1 MSGPITGDQ
10 YAIGAGPYAAVITE
24 RGAGL
29 RSLTHDERALT
40 LTHDADEV
48 APAACG
54 QLLMP
59 WPNRVDHGRY
69 SFDGASHQLL
79 VNETER
85 DNAIHGLVRAVPWS
99 VDEHTAHRVRL
110 SHRLL
115 GGDGYPYRLD
125 LAVEYSLDAT
135 RGLTVRM
142 SASNTGTRTAPYGHG
157 AHPYLTVGRPL
168 DECTLQVTAGRYL
181 KVDDRAIPLPEAL
194 DVAGTPYDF
203 RSGAVIGTTAVDNPY
218 TGLLRDTAGLA
229 WIRLSAGSDS
239 VSLWADEAHPWLEVY
254 TLDEVP
260 ALRRSALGAEPMTCP
275 PNAFATGTDL
285 LTLKPGETFGASWGI
300 TGG

>member
-10 YAIGAGPYAAVITE
+10 YAIAAGPYAAVVTE
-24 RGAGL
+24 RGGGL
-29 RSLTHDERALT
+29 RALSHDERALT

-59 WPNRVDHGRY
+59 WPNRIDHGRY
-69 SFDGASHQLL
+69 EFGGESHQLV

-85 DNAIHGLVRAVPWS
+85 DNAIHGLVRSVPWALE
-99 VDEHTAHRVRL
+99 EHSAQRVRL
-110 SHRLL
+110 THRLL

-135 RGLTVRM
+135 RGLTVRL
-142 SASNTGTRTAPYGHG
+142 SAFNSGTRPAPYGHG
-157 AHPYLTVGRPL
+157 AHPYLTLGRPL
-168 DECTLQVTAGRYL
+168 DECTLEVTADRYL
-181 KVDDRAIPLPEAL
+181 EVDDRAIPLPVFR
-194 DVAGTPYDF
+194 DVSGSPHDF
-203 RSGAVIGTTAVDNPY
+203 RSPTVLGSTAVDNPY
-218 TGLLRDTAGLA
+218 TALRRDSAGLA
-229 WIRLSAGSDS
+229 WIRLSAGDDS
-239 VSLWADEAHPWLEVY
+239 VALWADEAHPWLEIY

-275 PNAFATGTDL
+275 PNAFVTGTDL

-300 TGG
+300 TAG